1 MNDSHDI
8 DMPYHPGCKHRYM
21 EHLDHSALLKRLN
34 EIADEIYRLTQLC
47 SDMETRLSDHN
58 SSTDAH
64 RYLRDLVNSTT
75 SRISIIKES
84 IDAEIAALGNRVDS
98 ADSTLAAADAQLGNR
113 IDNLA
118 TEIDGIR
125 GIIDSTGVAF
135 EASINSDVAGDTPI
149 IQSTADTNSVTLSE
163 LPSEHGNFKFSTE
176 VTKNIITYTND
187 NNTSGAPN
195 HTAVLLD
202 ESGNSNFPGTVTAE
216 TFNGKATE
224 AVISDT
230 TKKLETAINITV
242 KDAGGENSGVTATTD
257 MSGDIT
263 LKLPSTLKD
272 TNITGVANKAISD
285 GAGAT
290 ITDTYM
296 HKTNVNEEIHGNK
309 TFNDVIKSDTLVPKA
324 HTGSTLGNST
334 IPYEYVYGTNI
345 NGVTATIPNITGS
358 LTGNA
363 TTATKLATARAINGT
378 NFDGSTAITTNS
390 WGTARNISIADAS
403 ATNTGT
409 ATSVNGSG
417 NVTLKLPATI
427 KAALTGNASTA
438 TKLNTA
444 KKINNTAFDGSA
456 DITTALWGTARN
468 ISIADASATNT
479 GTATSVNGSGNVT
492 LKLPATISAN
502 AFNGPASSAKKLNTA
517 IRINGTPFD
526 GSTDITTAV
535 WGYARNFSIT
545 SSDGTGASGAVSING
560 SSDIALKLPATIKAN
575 IAGNIDTATKLKTAR
590 TINSTSFDGS
600 ANITTALWGTARNI
614 SIADASATNTG
625 TATSVNGSGNVTL
638 KLPATIS
645 ANAFNGPASS
655 AKKLNTAIRIN
666 GTPFDGSTD
675 ITTAVWGYARNFSI
689 TSSDGTGASGAVSI
703 NGSSDIALKLPATI
717 KAALTG
723 NASTATK
730 LNTAKKIN
738 NTAFDGSADITT
750 ALWGTARNISIADA
764 SATNTGTATSVNG
777 SGNVTLKLP
786 ATIKANIAG
795 NIDTATKLAT
805 ARTING
811 TNFDGS
817 AAITTAQWGTAR
829 NISIA
834 DNSGTNT
841 GTAVSVNGAANATLK
856 LPATIEA
863 SLTGNASTATK
874 FAAKQAI
881 TLTGDVT
888 GTISSQAGWS
898 IATTLA
904 NSGVTAGSYGN
915 STNQTPTYSGTFK
928 VPYITVDAKGRVTS
942 IANRTVTLPVKPE
955 NTGVNIS
962 LGEEET
968 LWYRLCATQRGYY
981 CDRGY
986 TDGEIV
992 PGASLFFDGS
1002 HVTSTL
1008 SGSYLA
1014 IGSAT
1019 HKRTEDGARLENLDG
1034 DDSVT
1039 WHYFKQKFRKIIW
1052 NL

>member
-638 KLPATIS
+638 KLPATI
-645 ANAFNGPASS
+645 
-655 AKKLNTAIRIN
+655 
-666 GTPFDGSTD
+666 
-675 ITTAVWGYARNFSI
+675 
-689 TSSDGTGASGAVSI
+689 
-703 NGSSDIALKLPATI
+703 
-717 KAALTG
+717 
-723 NASTATK
+723 
-730 LNTAKKIN
+730 
-738 NTAFDGSADITT
+738 
-750 ALWGTARNISIADA
+750 
-764 SATNTGTATSVNG
+764 
-777 SGNVTLKLP
+777 
-786 ATIKANIAG
+786 KANIAG

-856 LPATIEA
+856 LPATIKA

-1019 HKRTEDGARLENLDG
+1019 HKRIEDGARLENLDG

>member
-444 KKINNTAFDGSA
+444 KKINNTAFDYNYC
-456 DITTALWGTARN
+456 TM
-468 ISIADASATNT
+468 
-479 GTATSVNGSGNVT
+479 
-492 LKLPATISAN
+492 
-502 AFNGPASSAKKLNTA
+502 
-517 IRINGTPFD
+517 
-526 GSTDITTAV
+526 
-535 WGYARNFSIT
+535 GY
-545 SSDGTGASGAVSING
+545 
-560 SSDIALKLPATIKAN
+560 
-575 IAGNIDTATKLKTAR
+575 
-590 TINSTSFDGS
+590 
-600 ANITTALWGTARNI
+600 
-614 SIADASATNTG
+614 
-625 TATSVNGSGNVTL
+625 
-638 KLPATIS
+638 
-645 ANAFNGPASS
+645 
-655 AKKLNTAIRIN
+655 
-666 GTPFDGSTD
+666 
-675 ITTAVWGYARNFSI
+675 
-689 TSSDGTGASGAVSI
+689 
-703 NGSSDIALKLPATI
+703 
-717 KAALTG
+717 
-723 NASTATK
+723 
-730 LNTAKKIN
+730 
-738 NTAFDGSADITT
+738 
-750 ALWGTARNISIADA
+750 
-764 SATNTGTATSVNG
+764 
-777 SGNVTLKLP
+777 
-786 ATIKANIAG
+786 
-795 NIDTATKLAT
+795 
-805 ARTING
+805 
-811 TNFDGS
+811 
-817 AAITTAQWGTAR
+817 
-829 NISIA
+829 
-834 DNSGTNT
+834 
-841 GTAVSVNGAANATLK
+841 
-856 LPATIEA
+856 
-863 SLTGNASTATK
+863 
-874 FAAKQAI
+874 
-881 TLTGDVT
+881 
-888 GTISSQAGWS
+888 
-898 IATTLA
+898 
-904 NSGVTAGSYGN
+904 
-915 STNQTPTYSGTFK
+915 
-928 VPYITVDAKGRVTS
+928 
-942 IANRTVTLPVKPE
+942 
-955 NTGVNIS
+955 
-962 LGEEET
+962 
-968 LWYRLCATQRGYY
+968 C
-981 CDRGY
+981 
-986 TDGEIV
+986 
-992 PGASLFFDGS
+992 
-1002 HVTSTL
+1002 
-1008 SGSYLA
+1008 
-1014 IGSAT
+1014 
-1019 HKRTEDGARLENLDG
+1019 
-1034 DDSVT
+1034 
-1039 WHYFKQKFRKIIW
+1039 
-1052 NL
+1052 

>member
-427 KAALTGNASTA
+427 KA
-438 TKLNTA
+438 
-444 KKINNTAFDGSA
+444 
-456 DITTALWGTARN
+456 
-468 ISIADASATNT
+468 
-479 GTATSVNGSGNVT
+479 
-492 LKLPATISAN
+492 
-502 AFNGPASSAKKLNTA
+502 
-517 IRINGTPFD
+517 
-526 GSTDITTAV
+526 
-535 WGYARNFSIT
+535 
-545 SSDGTGASGAVSING
+545 
-560 SSDIALKLPATIKAN
+560 
-575 IAGNIDTATKLKTAR
+575 
-590 TINSTSFDGS
+590 
-600 ANITTALWGTARNI
+600 
-614 SIADASATNTG
+614 
-625 TATSVNGSGNVTL
+625 
-638 KLPATIS
+638 
-645 ANAFNGPASS
+645 
-655 AKKLNTAIRIN
+655 
-666 GTPFDGSTD
+666 
-675 ITTAVWGYARNFSI
+675 
-689 TSSDGTGASGAVSI
+689 
-703 NGSSDIALKLPATI
+703 
-717 KAALTG
+717 
-723 NASTATK
+723 
-730 LNTAKKIN
+730 
-738 NTAFDGSADITT
+738 
-750 ALWGTARNISIADA
+750 
-764 SATNTGTATSVNG
+764 
-777 SGNVTLKLP
+777 
-786 ATIKANIAG
+786 NIAG

-856 LPATIEA
+856 LPATIKA